1 MSQVNRPFSSR
12 LTLPDFLIGELLD
25 LSLTSRGKKV
35 RAVRSN
41 NCRIELSLALDRP
54 MISDATNKATATQS
68 SVLSGVGIQ
77 KKTNA

>member
-1 MSQVNRPFSSR
+1 
-12 LTLPDFLIGELLD
+12 
-25 LSLTSRGKKV
+25 
-35 RAVRSN
+35 
-41 NCRIELSLALDRP
+41 LDRP